1 MSASG
6 RTGLA
11 IVALLLLLALAG
23 DRLSGH
29 RFDAQDDAHMLEGPS
44 AAHWLGT
51 DALGRDVLARLGEG
65 ARISLVVAAGSTLLA
80 LLLGVVYGAV
90 AGFAGG
96 RIDGALMRAVDVAYA
111 LPDVL
116 VIILLTEVLSAALAG
131 TPDLYRRLLALTLA
145 LAGIGWV
152 GIARLVRGLV
162 LQAREELWVEAAR
175 ALGAPPARV
184 LWRHV
189 LPNVSAPILVAATL
203 RVPHAILTESTV
215 SFIGL
220 GIAPPFASWGVLA
233 ADGFEAMRSYPHL
246 ILFPSL
252 AILATLLGF
261 HLLGE
266 SLRERLVA
274 RRGS

>member
-1 MSASG
+1 VV
-6 RTGLA
+6 LA
-11 IVALLLLLALAG
+11 LLALAALG
-23 DRLSGH
+23 ERASGH
-29 RFDAQDDAHMLEGPS
+29 RFDAQDDEHALEAPG
-44 AAHWLGT
+44 AAHWMGT
-51 DALGRDVLARLGEG
+51 DALGRDVFARLSRG
-65 ARISLVVAAGSTLLA
+65 ARVSLVVAVGSTLLA
-80 LLLGVVYGAV
+80 LAAGVAYGAL

-96 RIDGALMRAVDVAYA
+96 RIDGWMMRAVDVAYA

-116 VIILLTEVLSAALAG
+116 LIILLTEVLQALLSG
-131 TPDLYRRLLALTLA
+131 TSDLYRRLLALTLA

-152 GIARLVRGLV
+152 GVARLVRGLV

-175 ALGAPPARV
+175 ALGASRRRV
-184 LWRHV
+184 LIRHV
-189 LPNVSAPILVAATL
+189 LPNVAAPILVAATL
-203 RVPHAILTESTV
+203 RIPHAILTESTV

-252 AILATLLGF
+252 AILVTLLGF

-266 SLRERLVA
+266 ALRARLERGG
-274 RRGS
+274 RG